1 MLLLV
6 IVACYCCFRLVY
18 WYCIMVKIVDVVVLI
33 GTAELLLSQQ
43 LEEGTNGAG
52 CVSVVFVQNTY

>member
-1 MLLLV
+1 
-6 IVACYCCFRLVY
+6 
-18 WYCIMVKIVDVVVLI
+18 MVKIVDVVVLI